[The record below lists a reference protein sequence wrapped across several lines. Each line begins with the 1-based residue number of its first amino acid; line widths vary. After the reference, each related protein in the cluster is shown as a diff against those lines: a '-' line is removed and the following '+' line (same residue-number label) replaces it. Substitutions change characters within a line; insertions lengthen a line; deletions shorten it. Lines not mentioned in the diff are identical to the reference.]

1 MLAERIRKVM
11 GDVLGVDQ
19 ATISDE
25 ATPGNIEQWDSLRH
39 MNLVLA
45 LEDEFGIRFRD
56 NQLEQLISFRLIELN
71 LRERLPNE
79 NTIEPD
85 AND

>member
-1 MLAERIRKVM
+1 M
-11 GDVLGVDQ
+11 GEVFGIDL

-45 LEDEFGIRFRD
+45 LEDEFDVRFRD
-56 NQLEQLISFRLIELN
+56 EQMEELISFRLIELN
-71 LRERLPNE
+71 L
-79 NTIEPD
+79 
-85 AND
+85 NDLLVTKV

>member
-1 MLAERIRKVM
+1 MLTERIYKVM
-11 GDVLGVDQ
+11 GAVFGIDS
-19 ATISDE
+19 AAISGE

-56 NQLEQLISFRLIELN
+56 DQVEQLISFQLIELN
-71 LRERLPNE
+71 LRELLPSE
-79 NTIEPD
+79 SYPMT
-85 AND
+85 